1 MATTLPEAG
10 KIWENQFFA
19 MKTGDSSFNCGVVIR
34 IDCGIM
40 YGLICIG
47 AAQL

>member
-1 MATTLPEAG
+1 MATTLRLEKFG
-10 KIWENQFFA
+10 EINFFA
-19 MKTGDSSFNCGVVIR
+19 MKTGDSSLNCGVVIR